1 MKDGDTALMR
11 AARYVKSPRIVTKL
25 LNKKAN
31 LEAKNNVR
39 DFVDDISV
47 GLLEAT
53 LLPLTLYPQG

>member
-11 AARYVKSPRIVTKL
+11 LARYVKSASVLTKML
-25 LNKKAN
+25 EKKAN

-47 GLLEAT
+47 GLLEAN